1 MALADSCMDS
11 DIRMFENHDDTLVGE
26 KGVTLSGGQK
36 ARLALARALYS
47 EPEILLL
54 DDPIS
59 AVDSKVAKRIFANI
73 VDKNRGEKTI
83 ILVTHQISYLFKCDR
98 VLLMGEGQIVKNDEP
113 HKLKDELKNLERLE
127 ALKISS

>member
-11 DIRMFENHDDTLVGE
+11 DIRMFENHDETLVGE

-98 VLLMGEGQIVKNDEP
+98 VLLMDEGRILKNDEP